1 MTDAPDQLPGQL
13 AGFVP
18 GVWPIEAYGA
28 GGFRFA
34 DMSHRGSI
42 LALPSGVRAGSPTR
56 AEEID
61 LDWLA
66 DVIAAPAGA
75 IDLLIIG
82 TGAQLAPLSRETRE
96 GLRAAGVRVDFMA
109 TGSAVST
116 YNILLGER
124 RRVAGAFLATS

>member
-1 MTDAPDQLPGQL
+1 MSAAVAAPDQL

-42 LALPSGVRAGSPTR
+42 LALPTGVRAWSPTQP
-56 AEEID
+56 EEID
-61 LDWLA
+61 MIALA
-66 DVIAAPAGA
+66 DVLSAPRGS
-75 IDLLIIG
+75 IELLIVG

-96 GLRAAGVRVDFMA
+96 GLRDVGVRVDFMA

>member
-1 MTDAPDQLPGQL
+1 MADSSDQL

-42 LALPSGVRAGSPTR
+42 LALPTGVRAWSPTR
-56 AEEID
+56 PEEID
-61 LDWLA
+61 MIALA
-66 DVIAAPAGA
+66 DVLAAPRGS
-75 IDLLIIG
+75 IELLIVG

-96 GLRAAGVRVDFMA
+96 GLRDAGVRVDFMA

>member
-1 MTDAPDQLPGQL
+1 MAAPDQL

-42 LALPSGVRAGSPTR
+42 LALPTGVRAWSPTR
-56 AEEID
+56 PEEID
-61 LDWLA
+61 MIALA
-66 DVIAAPAGA
+66 DVLSAPRGS
-75 IDLLIIG
+75 IELLIVG

-96 GLRAAGVRVDFMA
+96 GLRDVGVRVDFMA

>member
-1 MTDAPDQLPGQL
+1 MAEAVPRELS
-13 AGFVP
+13 GFVP

-42 LALPSGVRAGSPTR
+42 LALPSGVRAWDASALHDITPASLAALF
-56 AEEID
+56 AE
-61 LDWLA
+61 
-66 DVIAAPAGA
+66 PSGA
-75 IDLLIIG
+75 VELLIVG
-82 TGAQLAPLSRETRE
+82 TGGALALLSPE
-96 GLRAAGVRVDFMA
+96 LRRRLRDAGVRADSMA